1 MNPASLPFGRI
12 GTNVSIHPSAILFN
26 PEKLYLGSNVR
37 IDCFCLLSAGEDGIH
52 IGDHV
57 HIAAGSYIFG
67 SGGKVELEDFA
78 GLSSRVAIY
87 TASDDYTE
95 GYLTNPTVPEKYK
108 KVTRGPVALR
118 KHVIIG
124 SGSVI
129 MPGVELAIGAAV
141 GALTFVYKNVRD
153 FQIVSGNPMRVVGTR
168 GQRLL
173 ELEKEFLGDPQRS
186 GEAP

>member
-1 MNPASLPFGRI
+1 MNPANLPLGRI

-37 IDCFCLLSAGEDGIH
+37 IDCFCVLSAGEEGIH

-57 HIAAGSYIFG
+57 HLAAGAYIFG
-67 SGGKVELEDFA
+67 SGGKVVMEDFS
-78 GLSSRVAIY
+78 GLSSHVAIY
-87 TASDDYTE
+87 TASDDYSE

-108 KVTRGPVALR
+108 KVARGPVVLR

-124 SGSVI
+124 SGSVL
-129 MPGVELAIGAAV
+129 MPGVELGIGAAV
-141 GALTFVYKNVRD
+141 GALSFVYKNVRE
-153 FQIVSGNPMRVVGTR
+153 FQIVTGNPIRVVGTR

-173 ELEKEFLGDPQRS
+173 ELEKEFLGDPQRG
-186 GEAP
+186 GESP